1 MFVFKRKSS
10 FVHRS
15 AQKNLTDRNW
25 RRNPFERILQ
35 CCFSCLYIPY
45 PGIAWIVW
53 FNDILF
59 SSFALIYSGLINWC
73 KRRTSSAIHRHIAR
87 CVQDDRRLRFLNEIR
102 SFFLNDSET
111 NVLKLQLSKWRTKKG
126 QKIKYQS
133 FSISPVATC
142 CQIMTLGRKQCPRNF
157 DGEIMM
163 KIKYFRWTLIAQ
175 N

>member
-53 FNDILF
+53 FNDVLF

-73 KRRTSSAIHRHIAR
+73 KRRTSSVIHRHIAR

-102 SFFLNDSET
+102 SFFFEWFGNQRAKITIIKMTYQKRAKNKVPKFLDQPSCYMLSNLDIGSQTMSPKFWWWDNDE
-111 NVLKLQLSKWRTKKG
+111 N
-126 QKIKYQS
+126 
-133 FSISPVATC
+133 
-142 CQIMTLGRKQCPRNF
+142 
-157 DGEIMM
+157 
-163 KIKYFRWTLIAQ
+163 
-175 N
+175 